1 MLCEWMDRQESLR
14 FFGIKKLD
22 MIFSLRIRVISKI
35 DLDLEN
41 QNIWL
46 SMLMSNIMIPGF
58 DIFFRIY
65 YTSF

>member
-1 MLCEWMDRQESLR
+1 MDRQESLR

-22 MIFSLRIRVISKI
+22 MIFSLCIRVISKI